1 MPSNP
6 IQRPAQAHLANEPAG
21 HRERFAAGATI
32 LVSVVLFM
40 LAVPYA
46 TVALVPFPAF
56 IPIYVTALVIFDL
69 ITAVLLF
76 GQYRALGAVGLL
88 VLGGAYLFTAT
99 ATAAYALIFPGLFAP
114 TGLLGSG
121 PQTSSALY
129 MLWHAGFP
137 LAVMAYALIKHQKP
151 RGPQWVERGHA
162 HRGIVATVG
171 VVLLVVALWTG
182 FATAGHAHLPVFLDG
197 NRTTATGKLVLASIW
212 LLSLA
217 ALVLLWR
224 RKPHALLD
232 VWLQVVMC
240 VWLLDIA
247 MAALLNT
254 GRYDLGWYMGRI
266 YGLLAAGFLLI
277 VLLSESARHQAQLR
291 QVTAAL
297 EAANASL
304 WRLSMQDG
312 LTELANRRA
321 FDLHL
326 AEQLTLATRHH
337 RPLALVL
344 MDVDHF
350 KAYNDTYGHQLGD
363 ECLQTIAK
371 VLRASGK
378 RPSDLAARYGGEEFA
393 LVLPETDSH
402 GALHIATATQGA
414 VARLSIPHSQY
425 STGPHVSISAG
436 VAAIHQGEAM
446 TPQHLIETAD
456 KALYE
461 AKRAGR
467 NRVILQEAPTTHAA

>member
-1 MPSNP
+1 MTSAASTFQRILYVAHDHLNRDRGVLTSANPETDAIVLVESARMTSGRPWHPERLFFLLSSARHFAAELEAEGFTVRYIQAPTTIDGLTAARAEFGDLPIHSAGCMSITNTMPSNP

-46 TVALVPFPAF
+46 TVALAPFPAF

-171 VVLLVVALWTG
+171 DTVIDGSIRTR
-182 FATAGHAHLPVFLDG
+182 LD
-197 NRTTATGKLVLASIW
+197 NVK
-212 LLSLA
+212 
-217 ALVLLWR
+217 
-224 RKPHALLD
+224 
-232 VWLQVVMC
+232 
-240 VWLLDIA
+240 
-247 MAALLNT
+247 
-254 GRYDLGWYMGRI
+254 GRL
-266 YGLLAAGFLLI
+266 
-277 VLLSESARHQAQLR
+277 
-291 QVTAAL
+291 
-297 EAANASL
+297 
-304 WRLSMQDG
+304 
-312 LTELANRRA
+312 
-321 FDLHL
+321 
-326 AEQLTLATRHH
+326 
-337 RPLALVL
+337 
-344 MDVDHF
+344 
-350 KAYNDTYGHQLGD
+350 
-363 ECLQTIAK
+363 
-371 VLRASGK
+371 
-378 RPSDLAARYGGEEFA
+378 
-393 LVLPETDSH
+393 
-402 GALHIATATQGA
+402 
-414 VARLSIPHSQY
+414 
-425 STGPHVSISAG
+425 
-436 VAAIHQGEAM
+436 
-446 TPQHLIETAD
+446 
-456 KALYE
+456 
-461 AKRAGR
+461 
-467 NRVILQEAPTTHAA
+467 

>member
-1 MPSNP
+1 MCLP
-6 IQRPAQAHLANEPAG
+6 
-21 HRERFAAGATI
+21 
-32 LVSVVLFM
+32 
-40 LAVPYA
+40 
-46 TVALVPFPAF
+46 
-56 IPIYVTALVIFDL
+56 
-69 ITAVLLF
+69 
-76 GQYRALGAVGLL
+76 
-88 VLGGAYLFTAT
+88 
-99 ATAAYALIFPGLFAP
+99 
-114 TGLLGSG
+114 
-121 PQTSSALY
+121 
-129 MLWHAGFP
+129 P
-137 LAVMAYALIKHQKP
+137 LA
-151 RGPQWVERGHA
+151 G
-162 HRGIVATVG
+162 
-171 VVLLVVALWTG
+171 
-182 FATAGHAHLPVFLDG
+182 
-197 NRTTATGKLVLASIW
+197 IW

-326 AEQLTLATRHH
+326 AEQLALATRHH